1 MKVPFCIFI
10 FYACYLTACN
20 WTTPQSN
27 EGLRDTS
34 TATSD
39 TLTVED
45 TLAAKID
52 TVLKID
58 STLIDSTTTVDNAQ
72 NKDTPHPTPPLGVDI
87 KNVHPEDVMRFAES
101 LYGIPYVYA
110 SINPKVGFDCSG
122 FITHVFNNFG
132 IKVPRSSVEFTNV
145 GKTIP
150 VESAKRGDIIL
161 FTGTNPAERRV
172 GHMGLIVS
180 TKDTLKFIHSSSGK
194 AMGVTVSPFGSRY
207 QTRFVKTI
215 RIFPQN
221 DL

>member
-1 MKVPFCIFI
+1 MKLQFCFI
-10 FYACYLTACN
+10 PISCFLFACN
-20 WTTPQSN
+20 GIEIQNN
-27 EGLRDTS
+27 EGLIDT
-34 TATSD
+34 TVAVID
-39 TLTVED
+39 TLTVQD

-58 STLIDSTTTVDNAQ
+58 SSLIDSISTVDNAQ
-72 NKDTPHPTPPLGVDI
+72 NKDTPHLAPPLGVDI

-101 LYGIPYVYA
+101 LHGIPYVYA

-122 FITHVFNNFG
+122 FITYVFNNFG

-194 AMGVTVSPFGSRY
+194 AMGVTVSPLSRGY
-207 QTRFVKTI
+207 VTRFVKTI